1 MKERDI
7 ERMIAFRRE
16 LHRFPELSC
25 HEQQTAERVVGM
37 LREIGVDEVHQGIGG
52 HGVVGIINGL
62 SAGRSVGLRAD
73 MDALPLAEDNT
84 TEYCSRHQ
92 GVMHACGHD
101 GHTAML
107 VGAALDLVQHRPPS
121 GRVVLVFQPAEELG
135 TGASAM
141 LDDGLLER
149 FPIEAMFGMHNW
161 PGVESGRFVIHDR
174 PHMASSDDFEVQF
187 NSEGGHGAMPH
198 LTTDPIFAAGL
209 FVTALQQVVS
219 RNTNPEDIAVV
230 SVGSLQS
237 GHASNIIPAMASI
250 KGTARSFKPE
260 VRRHTAQR
268 IHEIVK
274 GIGLATGCP
283 PTIDYRLST
292 PPVANDPGCA
302 ALARSVVEELWG
314 ASQLVDHPI
323 SMGADDMG
331 AFLEKVPGAY
341 AWIGNGCGGTAP
353 RLHQP
358 DYDFND
364 DILGKGSRFLS
375 HAARRFLD
383 SNRCVQEGV

>member
-1 MKERDI
+1 MNERDI

-25 HEQQTAERVVGM
+25 GEQQTAERVIGM

-52 HGVVGIINGL
+52 HGVVGVINGL

-73 MDALPLAEDNT
+73 MDALPLVEENSI
-84 TEYCSRHQ
+84 EYCSSHQ

-107 VGAALDLVQHRPPS
+107 VGAALSLVQKRPPS
-121 GRVVLVFQPAEELG
+121 GRVVLIFQPAEELG
-135 TGASAM
+135 TGAPAM
-141 LDDGLLER
+141 LEDGLLER
-149 FPIEAMFGMHNW
+149 FPIEAIFGLHNW
-161 PGVESGRFVIHDR
+161 PGVEAGCFVVHDR

-198 LTTDPIFAAGL
+198 LASDPVLASGL
-209 FVTALQQVVS
+209 FVTALQQIVS

-237 GHASNIIPAMASI
+237 GHASNIIPASARL

-260 VRRHTAQR
+260 VRQHIEKR
-268 IHEIVK
+268 IHDIVQ
-274 GIGLATGCP
+274 GIGLATGCT
-283 PTIDYRLST
+283 PTIDYRRST
-292 PPVANDPGCA
+292 PPVANDPACA
-302 ALARSVVEELWG
+302 TLSRSVVAELWG
-314 ASQLVDHPI
+314 EALLVDHPI

-331 AFLEKVPGAY
+331 AFLEEVPGTY
-341 AWIGNGCGGTAP
+341 AWIGNGCGSAAP
-353 RLHQP
+353 QLHQP

-364 DILGKGSRFLS
+364 DILEKGSRFLS

-383 SNRCVQEGV
+383 SNR

>member
-25 HEQQTAERVVGM
+25 GEQQTAERVAGM

-73 MDALPLAEDNT
+73 MDALPLSEENT
-84 TEYCSRHQ
+84 IEYRSSHQ

-107 VGAALDLVQHRPPS
+107 AGAALSLVQNRPSS
-121 GRVVLVFQPAEELG
+121 GRVVLIFQPAEELG
-135 TGASAM
+135 TGAPAM

-149 FPIEAMFGMHNW
+149 FPIDAIFGLHNW
-161 PGVESGRFVIHDR
+161 PGVEAGCFVVHDR
-174 PHMASSDDFEVQF
+174 PHMASSDDFEVRF

-198 LTTDPIFAAGL
+198 LAPDPVLASGL
-209 FVTALQQVVS
+209 FVTALQQIVS

-237 GHASNIIPAMASI
+237 GHASNIIPASARL

-260 VRRHTAQR
+260 IRRQIEKR
-268 IHEIVK
+268 IHDIVE
-274 GIGLATGCP
+274 GIALATGCSP
-283 PTIDYRLST
+283 AIDYRPST
-292 PPVANDPGCA
+292 PPVANDPACA
-302 ALARSVVEELWG
+302 ALSRSVVAELWG
-314 ASQLVDHPI
+314 EALLVDHPI

-341 AWIGNGCGGTAP
+341 AWIGNGCGSAAP
-353 RLHQP
+353 QLHQP

-364 DILGKGSRFLS
+364 GILEKGSRFLA

-383 SNRCVQEGV
+383 SNRLVQGVI